1 MLPPIVV
8 KLGGSLADKATLRP
22 LLAELGAIRYPIVVV
37 PGGGPFA
44 DAVRTA
50 QAHHGFSDLA
60 AHRMALL
67 AMAQYGLMLA
77 DLAPKAWCLAWS
89 AEAVQ
94 GELTRPTAT
103 PIVWLPDPSRDA
115 LELEASWDVTSD
127 TLALWLAARLSARR
141 LVLVKSCPCPASRDL
156 PALTAAGIVDTAFAA
171 LAGQRPE
178 VVATLVYQASAS
190 ALRAALTETI

>member
-8 KLGGSLADKATLRP
+8 KLGGSLTDSTP
-22 LLAELGAIRYPIVVV
+22 LGSLLEEVCAARCQLVIV

-44 DAVRTA
+44 NAVRAA
-50 QAHHGFSDLA
+50 QARHGFSDLA
-60 AHRMALL
+60 AHRMAMV

-77 DLAPKAWCLAWS
+77 DLAAKPWRTAWS

-94 GELTRPTAT
+94 DELARAAAT

-115 LELEASWDVTSD
+115 LELAASWNVTSD

-141 LVLVKSCPCPASRDL
+141 LVLVKSCQRPASEDL
-156 PALTAAGIVDTAFAA
+156 PALTAAGIVDASFAA
-171 LAGQRPE
+171 LAKQQPE

-190 ALRAALTETI
+190 ALRAALTEAI